1 MSMKIIAPIAAG
13 VLLAM
18 AGAAQAATKTASF
31 TVSATVAKNCIISAT
46 DMNFGTFDLDDVT
59 DRATTSDILVRCTNG
74 TDYEVRL
81 STGGSGDFA
90 NRRLVSG
97 GNSLVYNLYTGS
109 GATDPVWGD
118 GTTAGTDAVNGSGT
132 GMGIGQQDL
141 LVVHGRI
148 PAVGNETALPG
159 TYTDS
164 ITATIEY

>member
-1 MSMKIIAPIAAG
+1 MSKKIIAPIAAV
-13 VLLAM
+13 VLLAL

-46 DMNFGTFDLDDVT
+46 DMDFGTFDLDDVSNRT
-59 DRATTSDILVRCTNG
+59 TTSNILVRCTNG
-74 TDYEVRL
+74 TNYEVRL
-81 STGGSGDFA
+81 SPGGSGDFA
-90 NRRLVSG
+90 NRRLASG

-118 GTTAGTDAVNGSGT
+118 GTNSTGVVNDSGT
-132 GMGIGQQDL
+132 GMGIAQQDT

-148 PAVGNETALPG
+148 PAAGNETALPG